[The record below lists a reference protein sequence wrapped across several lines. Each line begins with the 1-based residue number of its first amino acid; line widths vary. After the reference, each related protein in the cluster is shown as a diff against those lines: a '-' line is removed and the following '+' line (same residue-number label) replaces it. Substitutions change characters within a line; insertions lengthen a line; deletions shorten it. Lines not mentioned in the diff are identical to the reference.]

1 MSRFIPLIVLVF
13 LFQDCLAQT
22 TNEQVQFRKNAIT
35 AVRTFRDSLAKIDDT
50 DQTDSLQKA
59 TNLLLSYV
67 KSESDTFQLNALNEY
82 YTKAMYFL
90 KNASADEK
98 DAVVNNLNRDI
109 QLKFSMIKDNGNLYL
124 GPETSIFKNCE
135 VNVSA
140 LVNGSKDWAGQF
152 VLFWAQFTGVDQATI
167 ISSGAFNGNSS
178 SFSNPYKLSIK
189 LPGYII
195 FWLKE
200 ATTGKLYR
208 GVPDY
213 NRMLGN
219 EKDIQINFI
228 PLK

>member
-1 MSRFIPLIVLVF
+1 MSRIIPLIL
-13 LFQDCLAQT
+13 LGLLCQDCLAQT
-22 TNEQVQFRKNAIT
+22 NNEPAQLRKNAIT
-35 AVRTFRDSLAKIDDT
+35 ALRTFRDSLSKVEDT
-50 DQTDSLQKA
+50 GQSDSLQKA

-98 DAVVNNLNRDI
+98 GAVVNNLNQDI

-124 GPETSIFKNCE
+124 GPETPIFKNCE

-140 LVNGSKDWAGQF
+140 LVNGSKDWTGKF
-152 VLFWAQFTGVDQATI
+152 VLFWAQFTGVDQKTI
-167 ISSGAFNGNSS
+167 ISSGAFNGNSTA
-178 SFSNPYKLSIK
+178 FSNPYKLSIK

-195 FWLKE
+195 FWLE
-200 ATTGKLYR
+200 DATTRELYR

-219 EKDIQINFI
+219 ERDIQVNFI